1 MASEPLQELTY
12 PAQNGQLAM
21 AISNRIVKIVSD
33 YTGRGPTRARAYL
46 DGDLVVCVFG
56 DTLTKGEHR
65 LVERGEGQTVL
76 TTRRTYQGLMQADVI
91 RAVEELTG
99 RRVLAFFS
107 DNHVDPDMA
116 IEAVVLEPLESSD
129 NGGSPA

>member
-1 MASEPLQELTY
+1 MASRPLQDVTH
-12 PAQNGQLAM
+12 AAHNGQLAM
-21 AISNRIVKIVSD
+21 AISNRVVKIVSE

-65 LVERGEGQTVL
+65 LVERGEAQTVL
-76 TTRRTYQGLMQADVI
+76 NTRRTYQTLMRADI
-91 RAVEELTG
+91 SAAVEELTG
-99 RRVLAFFS
+99 RTVIAFFS

-116 IEAVVLEPLESSD
+116 IEAVILEPLESP
-129 NGGSPA
+129 NGGVAPS